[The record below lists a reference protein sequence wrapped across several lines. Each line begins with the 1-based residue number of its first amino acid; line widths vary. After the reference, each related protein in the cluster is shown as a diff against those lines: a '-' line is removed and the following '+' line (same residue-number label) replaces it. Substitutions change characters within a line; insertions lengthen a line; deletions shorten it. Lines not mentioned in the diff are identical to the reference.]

1 MIDEVQ
7 VHSRRHGSGLRL
19 VQFHVDKLF
28 DEFTYTIPLNLKSHV
43 TAIIAPNGAGKT
55 LCLRMISAL
64 FEKKWGVFTANAFTT
79 AVYKFSDGSSV
90 IVEQTATDLLGEDAS
105 VRRPLRITIYGS
117 SGNRITEWVPPLH
130 DPRRTS
136 TTMERHLPFLT
147 RVGPDTWRNDHTGET
162 VNTQEV
168 IETYGHMIPEAVRE
182 RFFGKAP
189 DELTAITNQID
200 CHLIETQRL
209 LILREDLND
218 PYRRSSRPPST
229 LAIARK
235 AQALKSI
242 ISNEI
247 NVYATLSQS
256 LDRSFPKRV
265 ITHPTMLP
273 SEDLKARLQDLD
285 ISRRELMA
293 AGILDTEADDPVGL
307 PEGPL
312 ETAIARVL
320 SVYVDD
326 TRTKLS
332 SLQRLLEKIKLFKE
346 LIDERFV
353 TKDVHITRQN
363 GIEVAYNGRNVP
375 LEGLSSGEQHQ
386 LVLFFELLFEI
397 KHNSLIL
404 IDEPELSLHVA
415 WQKKFIGD
423 LLKIISLNEF
433 DVILA
438 THSPQ
443 LIGRWN
449 DLVIE
454 LGDVYEGEGQA
465 LGDDQE

>member
-1 MIDEVQ
+1 MVEEVLIHGIR
-7 VHSRRHGSGLRL
+7 HSSGLRL
-19 VQFHVDKLF
+19 VEFRIDKLF
-28 DEFTYTIPLNLKSHV
+28 DEFTYTIPLNLDSHV

-55 LCLRMISAL
+55 LCLRMISGL
-64 FEKKWGVFTANAFTT
+64 FEKKWGVFTASAFAKAT
-79 AVYKFSDGSSV
+79 YKFTDGSS
-90 IVEQTATDLLGEDAS
+90 IDIEQSATELLIDDINIK
-105 VRRPLRITIYGS
+105 RTLRITIYGP
-117 SGNRITEWVPPLH
+117 SGDEIAQWVPPLY

-136 TTMERHLPFLT
+136 IAMERHLPFLT
-147 RVGPDTWRNDHTGET
+147 RVGPDAWRHDHTGEALT
-162 VNTQEV
+162 MQEV
-168 IETYGHMIPEAVRE
+168 VETYGNVLPEAVRE
-182 RFFGKAP
+182 RFFGKVP
-189 DELTAITNQID
+189 DELTAIINQID

-209 LILREDLND
+209 LILREDMND
-218 PYRRSSRPPST
+218 PYRRSPRPPST

-235 AQALKSI
+235 AQALKTI

-265 ITHPTMLP
+265 ITYPTMLP

-285 ISRRELMA
+285 KSRRELMA

-307 PEGPL
+307 PDGPL
-312 ETAIARVL
+312 EAAIARVL

-326 TRTKLS
+326 TRTKLA
-332 SLQRLLEKIKLFKE
+332 SLQKLLEKIKLFKE

-353 TKDVHITRQN
+353 TKDVHITRRN

-449 DLVIE
+449 ELVIE
-454 LGDVYEGEGQA
+454 LGDVYGGEGHA
-465 LGDDQE
+465 PGDDPE